1 MCSGD
6 VKGYGLD
13 IGEGDVWEFGLSF
26 LYRLQF
32 MGSGNLGNEE
42 RLDEVMH
49 SLAMLGSR
57 MSLLRSIMRLDGRRI
72 GK

>member
-6 VKGYGLD
+6 VKRYGLD
-13 IGEGDVWEFGLSF
+13 IGEGNGWNFSLPF

-57 MSLLRSIMRLDGRRI
+57 
-72 GK
+72 